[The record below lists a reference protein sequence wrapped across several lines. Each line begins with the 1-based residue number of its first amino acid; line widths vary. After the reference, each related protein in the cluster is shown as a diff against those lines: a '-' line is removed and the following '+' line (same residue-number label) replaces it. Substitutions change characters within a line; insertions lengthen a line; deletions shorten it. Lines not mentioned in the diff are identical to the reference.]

1 MTRHGEGPVAAA
13 SARRAT
19 QTTRLARRVLFA
31 ALCALPSPY
40 LRAQVTSTLP
50 QSVTHSTGAVTGTVS
65 MRAGSAAA
73 DRLRPLGNVWVSL
86 ASVSRA
92 SSDAAA
98 TTQARVVRPNDSGV
112 FLLPDVAAGR
122 YWLRARALGY
132 RPDSAL
138 IEILSGEIARHDVA
152 LVAETSALQRV
163 VVTGT
168 MRPVTVA
175 ESPVKVEVVSTQ
187 FLARN
192 VTNTVMEALKNVNG
206 VQSQQ
211 DCGVCG
217 TNNLRINGMDGP
229 YTAVLIDGAPIMG
242 SLASVYALNGIDPSL
257 IEQIEIIKGPASTLY
272 GTEAMGG
279 VVNVITK
286 DPRFAPR
293 TTTQFF
299 GTSHGE
305 WNANASAAGSNGRA
319 HVLVSGSLSHAGT
332 FIDDNRDAFT
342 DLPQYTRVAL
352 FGKLALGTPNDRS
365 LHVAAKQYHETRFG
379 GVENWTTND
388 RCGAERY
395 GESIR
400 TRRSE
405 LVGSYRL
412 PTAARNLRVDFSA
425 TDHQQNSCYGVTSYV
440 ASQQIAFG
448 QLVWTGTLG
457 ARHQTMAG
465 FTARYQGYDDN
476 TSVTARTDGTEAR
489 NAPERRFIPGVFA
502 QDEVRLTDGLS
513 LLGGVRA
520 DHHRAH
526 GIITSP
532 RVALKYELDAQQTIR
547 LNTATGFRVVNLFSE
562 DHAAISGLRRL
573 VIRGPLQPERSLNA
587 SLNYNRRVG
596 DPANPAT
603 FDIDLFA
610 THFSNKI
617 QPDYATDPTATIYEN
632 LDGYAI
638 SRGIS
643 AAIDRAFEHVPVTMN
658 VGVTF
663 ADVYLVRAGVRRAQ
677 EFSPR
682 VSSTF
687 ALSYTSARFGT
698 IIDYTGR
705 ISGPMPLPVCV
716 DAAGVTCAGIPL
728 RSPWYSEQ
736 HLQLTRTVRSG
747 FEITG
752 AVKNLLNVVVP
763 RPVFDARRPF
773 DSDFQTNFVYG
784 PMEGRRLQLGMRWV
798 RPR

>member
-1 MTRHGEGPVAAA
+1 MTRVL
-13 SARRAT
+13 
-19 QTTRLARRVLFA
+19 LAM
-31 ALCALPSPY
+31 LCAMPATPV
-40 LRAQVTSTLP
+40 RAQDTATRP
-50 QSVTHSTGAVTGTVS
+50 HATTAGIGIGTGIVTGTITA
-65 MRAGSAAA
+65 RAGSEQS
-73 DRLRPLGNVWVSL
+73 DRTVPLGNVSVQLAAVDRSL
-86 ASVSRA
+86 P
-92 SSDAAA
+92 DIAA
-98 TTQARVVRPNDSGV
+98 TTDVRVARTSETGV
-112 FLLPDVAAGR
+112 FVLRDVTAGR
-122 YWLRARALGY
+122 YWLRVRALGY

-138 IEILSGEIARHDVA
+138 IMVAADERVTHDVA
-152 LVAETSALQRV
+152 MVAETSALQRV

-168 MRPVTVA
+168 LRPVTVA

-192 VTNTVMEALKNVNG
+192 VTNTVMDALKNVNG

-242 SLASVYALNGIDPSL
+242 SLASVYALTGIDPSL

-293 TTTQFF
+293 ATTQFF

-319 HVLVSGSLSHAGT
+319 HVLVSGTLSHAGT

-365 LHVAAKQYHETRFG
+365 LHVAAKQYHESRFG

-405 LVGSYRL
+405 VVGSYRL

-448 QLVWTGTLG
+448 QLVWTGALG
-457 ARHQTMAG
+457 ARHDAMAG

-476 TSVTARTDGTEAR
+476 TTVTTRTRNAATV
-489 NAPERRFIPGVFA
+489 NAPERRFIPGVFV
-502 QDEVRLTDGLS
+502 QDEVRVTDRLS

-526 GIITSP
+526 GVITSP
-532 RVALKYELDAQQTIR
+532 RLALKYELDAQQTIR

-587 SLNYNRRVG
+587 SLNYNRRMG

-617 QPDYATDPTATIYEN
+617 QPDYATDPSATIYAN
-632 LDGYAI
+632 LDGHAI
-638 SRGIS
+638 SRGVS
-643 AAIDRAFEHVPVTMN
+643 ASVDRAFEHVPVAMN
-658 VGVTF
+658 VGLTI
-663 ADVYLVRAGVRRAQ
+663 ADVYLVREGIRRAQ

-682 VSSTF
+682 VSGTF

-698 IIDYTGR
+698 TLDYTGR
-705 ISGPMPLPVCV
+705 VSGPMPLPVCV
-716 DAAGVTCAGIPL
+716 DAAGVTCGGIPL

-736 HLQLTRTVRSG
+736 HLQVTRTVRSG
-747 FEITG
+747 LEITG

-763 RPVFDARRPF
+763 RPMFDARRPF
-773 DSDFQTNFVYG
+773 DADFQTNFVYG
-784 PMEGRRLQLGMRWV
+784 PVEGRRVQLGMRWV